1 MGSCLVTTGQSTF
14 HFRLLLTMFVLH
26 LSLVVSCLFPLAH
39 SLSVVS
45 PACAACQPPTFPPG
59 GRVLYLP
66 HCVRGTSLNYCQA
79 VCSGEKISATNQ
91 GSCENCETKCGMVF
105 LPVCSEDQEI
115 IYASKCQAECAGAS
129 PAPCTGL
136 QTVIPGKTKL
146 PPSHQLPMR
155 LQTFGGEEERLEGG
169 QEDV

>member
-1 MGSCLVTTGQSTF
+1 
-14 HFRLLLTMFVLH
+14 MFVLPM
-26 LSLVVSCLFPLAH
+26 LSLVVSCLLPLSVD

-79 VCSGEKISATNQ
+79 VCTGEKISATNQ

-115 IYASKCQAECAGAS
+115 IYPNKCRAECAGVT

-146 PPSHQLPMR
+146 PPSHQLPER
-155 LQTFGGEEERLEGG
+155 LQDFGVEEERQDGG
-169 QEDV
+169 DE